1 MVNVERMGGGG
12 EPGRPEMFREAQSWG
27 LGARTELNVVVD
39 REKNLLAG
47 ADFV

>member
-1 MVNVERMGGGG
+1 MADEQIPN
-12 EPGRPEMFREAQSWG
+12 GRGSGVLVM
-27 LGARTELNVVVD
+27 VD